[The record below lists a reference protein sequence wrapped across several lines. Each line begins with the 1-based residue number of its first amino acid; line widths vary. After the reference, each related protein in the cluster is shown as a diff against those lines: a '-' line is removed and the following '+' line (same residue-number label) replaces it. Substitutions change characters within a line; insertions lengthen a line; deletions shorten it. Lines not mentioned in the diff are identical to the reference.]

1 MTGGTFFRRRL
12 VEQNRF
18 ALNHPAQ
25 LVTAGAAHVLMR
37 ASQCEVRALVVI
49 KQRRF
54 PLHAVVTLG
63 AARNS
68 GLCELVRMHVLMAVL
83 TLHRSR
89 FEIDIQQV
97 RFKIWR
103 LVAVDARRSAVR
115 TQQREFRLRVIESG
129 ELPPTLGGVAGLAP
143 SMSAVSADSLHA
155 FLELPLMR
163 IVMATRAVQVA
174 PVIDNGGLGLELRRF
189 LVAVGTG
196 NGDVPSGEREMSFLV
211 LGQRKRGRLVA
222 IHGVTTLASIEIR
235 RGGKL
240 SGVPVAM
247 AICAAIEFDFECCV
261 LPFWDMALRTFQPSV
276 ATLQR
281 IRRRRMF
288 LHREFRW
295 LPALHR
301 MTGRALSLVCA
312 FGKLA
317 FVCILVAVHALGE
330 YQRLLEVAVR
340 MALTAV
346 DTRVLPFQR
355 KLRFGVI
362 KALID

>member
-37 ASQCEVRALVVI
+37 ASQCEGSSLIVI
-49 KQRRF
+49 KQRRLPF
-54 PLHAVVTLG
+54 HAVVALG
-63 AARNS
+63 AACDF
-68 GLCELVRMHVLMAVL
+68 GLRELLTMDVLVAIL
-83 TLHRSR
+83 TLHRSG

-97 RFKIWR
+97 GFKVWR
-103 LVAVDARRSAVR
+103 LVAVDARRSAMR
-115 TQQREFRLRVIESG
+115 AQEREFRLRVIESR
-129 ELPPTLGGVAGLAP
+129 EFPPTLSGVARLAP
-143 SMSAVSADSLHA
+143 SLRAVSADSLHA
-155 FLELPLMR
+155 FLKLSLMG

-174 PVIDNGGLGLELRRF
+174 PAINNGGLGLELRRF

-196 NGDVPSGEREMSFLV
+196 NGDMPSGEREMSFLV

-222 IHGVTTLASIEIR
+222 IHRMTTLASIEIR

-240 SGVPVAM
+240 SGVPVGM

-288 LHREFRW
+288 LHGEFRW

-301 MTGRALSLVCA
+301 MTGRALSLVRT

-317 FVCILVAVHALGE
+317 FMSILVAVHAFCE

-340 MALTAV
+340 VALTAV
-346 DTRVLPFQR
+346 DTRVLPLQR